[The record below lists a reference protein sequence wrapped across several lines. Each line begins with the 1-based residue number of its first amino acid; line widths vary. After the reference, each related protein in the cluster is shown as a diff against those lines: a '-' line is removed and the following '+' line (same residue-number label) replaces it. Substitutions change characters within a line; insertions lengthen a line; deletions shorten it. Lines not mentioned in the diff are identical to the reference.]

1 MTSALSRAFAV
12 RSKLYLAGA
21 QLGFF
26 PEVKDAD
33 FLCKSG
39 TSSIHVS
46 QIPLSKRDEI
56 YRGLKR
62 VIDVCKQ
69 LPAGMKSDL
78 TQAALFRIAAFSE
91 SSQSLITSKKS
102 IEALE
107 SFHSPYID
115 ASKNVLEN
123 TLGTERAAIAEA
135 FLSIARS
142 RVTSATGQGE
152 DIIAAD
158 SALQSSI
165 QAASNVDD
173 LQYLT
178 TESNYIDDSSRRQL
192 VESLSALLPNAL
204 ALARAHS
211 LSLLVSKLCGKSA
224 DSVTNQ
230 KKVHSIIPTSSNG
243 IEAPTQGEINE
254 KEVKPSLQQLHLQ
267 VVLNA
272 SDVADLVIT
281 GTVNGKNTDTFN
293 ETVQDTRF
301 VLSRTAL
308 IRASARRNYA
318 SVLLLEAV
326 EALTGEFI
334 LSRPS
339 GLIEKEAETQR
350 DAAKTE
356 FGSQALAMSLTTQA
370 QTQITSA
377 LELVDNSLIRLKEL
391 NANLK
396 SNDNIS
402 ISSDTKKHAW
412 TNLVIDLRL
421 MRSELTC
428 AAAELGLITGLFSIW
443 QQPISDSKNVVLFPL
458 ADDLADAVG
467 PVVKVVSAAAE
478 SSLKQTEEIETLLK
492 SGVTFADHGR
502 FRGVSQPLTTI
513 GLLQF
518 VAGKAVTGE
527 GLFRSAIDH
536 LTEEASRESS
546 SIQNASSSVA
556 AQTRFGIEGDV
567 VLWQSRLSVTQQAQA
582 ASTLHVYG
590 ALLKQW
596 EKRESE
602 AKLVTTLSESLFISA
617 SKPLG
622 INLPKR
628 ALFGEKDTRRDFLT
642 SRLFSS
648 ALTLIHVGSIGGVF
662 LLDWGRI

>member
-1 MTSALSRAFAV
+1 MSSALSRAFAV

-33 FLCKSG
+33 IFCKSG

-46 QIPLSKRDEI
+46 QVPLSKRDEM

-69 LPAGMKSDL
+69 LPGGMKSDL

-91 SSQSLITSKKS
+91 SSQSLKTFKKS

-230 KKVHSIIPTSSNG
+230 TKVPSIIPTSSNR

-254 KEVKPSLQQLHLQ
+254 KEVQPSLQQLHLQ

-281 GTVNGKNTDTFN
+281 GTVNGKNTDAFN
-293 ETVQDTRF
+293 ETVHDTRF

-350 DAAKTE
+350 DAAKNE
-356 FGSQALAMSLTTQA
+356 FGSQALAMSLSTQA
-370 QTQITSA
+370 QAQITSA
-377 LELVDNSLIRLKEL
+377 LELVDNALIRLKEF

-396 SNDNIS
+396 IKDNIS
-402 ISSDTKKHAW
+402 TSSDTKKNAW

-467 PVVKVVSAAAE
+467 PVLKVVSAAAE

-502 FRGVSQPLTTI
+502 FRGVSQSLTTI

-536 LTEEASRESS
+536 LSEEAARESS

-567 VLWQSRLSVTQQAQA
+567 FLWQSRLSVTQQAQA

-602 AKLVTTLSESLFISA
+602 AKLMMTLSESLFISA

-622 INLPKR
+622 INLSKR
-628 ALFGEKDTRRDFLT
+628 ALFSEKDTRRDFLT

-648 ALTLIHVGSIGGVF
+648 ALTLIHAGSISGIF